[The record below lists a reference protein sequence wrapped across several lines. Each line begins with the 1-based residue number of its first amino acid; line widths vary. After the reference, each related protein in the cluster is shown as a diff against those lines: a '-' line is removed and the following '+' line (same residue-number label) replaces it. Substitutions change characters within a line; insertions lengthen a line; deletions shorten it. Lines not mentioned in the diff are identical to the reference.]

1 MHGHKIVNQN
11 ALHFLTMTV
20 VGWLDVF
27 SRQAYRDVLL
37 DSFRHCQ
44 QEKGLVVNAYAIMS
58 NHLHLIA
65 YTKEGYLLSEILRD
79 FKKYTSKQII
89 KQIIEN
95 PKESRA
101 EWMLRLFK
109 YYAKNNN
116 NNETYQFWQNDNHPV
131 ELSSPNWIFEKLN
144 YIHQN
149 SVKNGLVE
157 QPEHYL
163 YSSARQYLGQEGLLE
178 VSVIDLGFTEG
189 YVPV

>member
-44 QEKGLVVNAYAIMS
+44 QEKGLVVNAYVIMS

-65 YTKEGYLLSEILRD
+65 YTKEGYLLSDILRD

-149 SVKNGLVE
+149 PVKNGLVE

-163 YSSARQYLGQEGLLE
+163 FSSARQYLGQEGLLE